1 MPFFFLSR
9 RAVIGALAVLTLATA
24 CGDDET
30 IPGGDEPVAVTTTE
44 LVGGVEPVA
53 DTTTGLVGR
62 TFWSTEVV
70 VDGAE
75 FEFADGTRI
84 QLRFGADEI
93 NADAGCNNL
102 FAGYTLD
109 DDTIVALGAGSTY
122 MACDPALHAQDDL
135 VIDFLLSQPTFAL
148 DGATLTLTNPAG
160 DTIFLLDKEVAD
172 PD

>member
-30 IPGGDEPVAVTTTE
+30 IPGGDEPVADTTTE
-44 LVGGVEPVA
+44 
-53 DTTTGLVGR
+53 LVGR

-148 DGATLTLTNPAG
+148 DGDTLTLTNPAG